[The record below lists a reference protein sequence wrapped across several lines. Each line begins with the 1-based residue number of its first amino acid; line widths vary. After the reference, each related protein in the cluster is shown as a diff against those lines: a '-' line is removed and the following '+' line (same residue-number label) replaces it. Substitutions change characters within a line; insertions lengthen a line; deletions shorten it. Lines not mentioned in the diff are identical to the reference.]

1 MLGLPF
7 LSKLK
12 QDVILLFP
20 LFIQIF
26 GIQVVS
32 HPLDSD
38 IVTFIDEYSWCTWV
52 YLMKDRSELS
62 PIFVSF
68 LNEIKNQFGKIIEVL
83 KNDNAKEYFSSAL
96 SSFLSSQ
103 GILQQSTCSIHH
115 NKMEQEKGKIDI
127 QLRLHTPYCLMQ
139 MSLFIIRVM
148 QFSLLVF

>member
-1 MLGLPF
+1 M
-7 LSKLK
+7 
-12 QDVILLFP
+12 
-20 LFIQIF
+20 
-26 GIQVVS
+26 S

-115 NKMEQEKGKIDI
+115 NKME
-127 QLRLHTPYCLMQ
+127 
-139 MSLFIIRVM
+139 
-148 QFSLLVF
+148 